1 MKHYH
6 FIEQLQLE
14 IKNRDEDIRA
24 ESQLALAMENGL
36 ASDDFVIS
44 CDSFFHREYSR
55 DVLSSD
61 LKEDVSKRNYLQLH
75 LTRCGL
81 YEHLPEG
88 LFYTQGKSPN
98 QSVGAAEMA
107 AEYKINKLKEQEA
120 RRFFVPFENDFF
132 QQRIQLE
139 QEEMQQ
145 LEGFETGLLNNYF
158 TDFWNIPSTIPLSI
172 ISSFIKLLPHAHCIS
187 GNIGVMA
194 SCLRAVLREPVNI
207 RVIPGVLSVANG
219 SCLSRVDSSQ
229 LGVDMVL
236 GEQFCDDYT
245 VLEFSIGPLQN
256 SPIADYLEGGHKKDF
271 LKMFNRF
278 FVPVDIDVI
287 TKIEVTKEKSLT
299 VLQADNEPVLGYST
313 LI

>member
-6 FIEQLQLE
+6 LIEQLQQE
-14 IKNRDEDIRA
+14 IKNRHEDIRA

-36 ASDDFVIS
+36 ASDDFVIC
-44 CDSFFHREYSR
+44 CDSFFHREYSK

-61 LKEDVSKRNYLQLH
+61 LKEDVSKKNYLQLH

-88 LFYTQGKSPN
+88 LFYTQGKSLH

-107 AEYKINKLKEQEA
+107 AEYKINKRKEQEA
-120 RRFFVPFENDFF
+120 RRFFVPLENDFF

-158 TDFWNIPSTIPLSI
+158 TDFWNISSTIPASI
-172 ISSFIKLLPHAHCIS
+172 ISSFIKLLPHAHRIS
-187 GNIGVMA
+187 GNTGVMA
-194 SCLRAVLREPVNI
+194 LCLRAILREAVNV
-207 RVIPGVLSVANG
+207 RVIPGVVSKANAN
-219 SCLSRVDSSQ
+219 CLSRLGCFQ

-245 VLEFSIGPLQN
+245 VMEFSIGPLQN
-256 SPIADYLEGGHKKDF
+256 SPIADYLEGGHKKEF
-271 LKMFNRF
+271 LNMFNRF
-278 FVPVDIDVI
+278 FVPIDIDVI
-287 TKIEVTKEKSLT
+287 TKIEVTKEKSLM
-299 VLQADNEPVLGYST
+299 VLHADNEPVLGYST